1 MGHDVCV
8 AVRQLK
14 GTFLQGLLQRDSDP
28 KASRVKREQLV
39 MSNTRGL
46 VYVVDDDA
54 SVREG
59 VASLV
64 RSFGLEAKGL
74 ASGQEFLAIPRPE
87 IPSCLVLDVQLPGL
101 SGLDVQQE
109 IVRSGVNLLIIFLTG
124 YGDIP
129 MKETNCELSELA
141 K

>member
-1 MGHDVCV
+1 
-8 AVRQLK
+8 
-14 GTFLQGLLQRDSDP
+14 
-28 KASRVKREQLV
+28 VKREQLV

-46 VYVVDDDA
+46 VYVVDDDV

-59 VASLV
+59 VAILV

-109 IVRSGVNLLIIFLTG
+109 IVRSGVNLPSELQNVCF
-124 YGDIP
+124 GDNV
-129 MKETNCELSELA
+129 ETNCELSELA